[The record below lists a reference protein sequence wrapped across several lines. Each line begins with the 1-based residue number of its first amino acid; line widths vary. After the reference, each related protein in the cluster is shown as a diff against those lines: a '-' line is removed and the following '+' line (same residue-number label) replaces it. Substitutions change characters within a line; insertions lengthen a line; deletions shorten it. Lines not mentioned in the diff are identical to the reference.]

1 MTTTTIRKSGGSAIT
16 TIPPLIS
23 SFLKVKI
30 GDELSWEVEDER
42 VIVKALKP
50 SRKKI
55 TLNDLLDKFEASQN
69 TRTLEDEQWLNST
82 PQGKELL

>member
-42 VIVKALKP
+42 VILKALKP

>member
-1 MTTTTIRKSGGSAIT
+1 MTTTTLRKSGGSAIT

-23 SFLKVKI
+23 AFLKVKI
-30 GDELSWEVEDER
+30 GDELSWEVEDGK
-42 VIVKALKP
+42 VILRALKP
-50 SRKKI
+50 SRKKN

-69 TRTLEDEQWLNST
+69 TQTLEDEQWLNST